1 MRFLIDA
8 DLPRATAELL
18 ERYGHEPID
27 VRDIGMRSGKDS
39 EIASYVL
46 AQGLAL
52 VSGDGGFGNMLN
64 FPPSDFPGLV
74 VLRAPRNT
82 TASLILWMLESFLQ
96 EESLVTQLRGKLAIV
111 EPGRI
116 RLRSR

>member
-27 VRDIGMRSGKDS
+27 VRDIGMGSAKDP
-39 EIASYVL
+39 EIASY
-46 AQGLAL
+46 ARSQGLAL
-52 VSGDGGFGNMLN
+52 VSGDGGFGHMQHY
-64 FPPSDFPGLV
+64 PPSDYHGLV
-74 VLRAPRNT
+74 VLRAPRNA
-82 TASLILWMLESFLQ
+82 TASLILRILESFLQ
-96 EESLVTQLRGKLAIV
+96 EDALVAQLRGKLAIV

-116 RLRSR
+116 RLRS